1 MSHMYSLQPA
11 TLRKISRALRPAG
24 SGMEVKQ
31 AAWSRV
37 AEVMFPQDWPHLAE
51 GLFGLPDVY

>member
-1 MSHMYSLQPA
+1 MYSLQPA